1 MYCNPQAICIGDEV
15 WTVDWHGVVTVRDR
29 DNASKVLGTI
39 PTDRRGLVRQ
49 CGVGGRC
56 NNVLW
61 ACWHGHRHGILTF
74 DALPLSSVTWSLPLY
89 LPQTNHI
96 IWSLSYGHFTGSR
109 SYWICCFT
117 FVWRACGILH
127 RKGFLKTLT
136 LYRNACVCCNHFSL
150 YRPDSACGCGSLTFG
165 AYRF

>member
-56 NNVLW
+56 NNVL
-61 ACWHGHRHGILTF
+61 
-74 DALPLSSVTWSLPLY
+74 
-89 LPQTNHI
+89 
-96 IWSLSYGHFTGSR
+96 
-109 SYWICCFT
+109 
-117 FVWRACGILH
+117 
-127 RKGFLKTLT
+127 
-136 LYRNACVCCNHFSL
+136 
-150 YRPDSACGCGSLTFG
+150 
-165 AYRF
+165 